1 MSLLGNQGLFAQKD
15 KSTGRLEGVALFYKH
30 EKFDLQEARKMSI
43 NEIADEI
50 MPQAECRE
58 FGEVVILA
66 TLKDK
71 ITKKLLVI
79 GIEKF
84 HFFKKILEALSFNFS
99 HILVPRMSN
108 PMKSPHKIDKQTEDY

>member
-1 MSLLGNQGLFAQKD
+1 MSLLGYQGLFAQKD
-15 KSTGRLEGVALFYKH
+15 KSTGRLEGIALFYKH
-30 EKFDLQEARKMSI
+30 EKFDLQEARKMII

-66 TLKDK
+66 TLRDE
-71 ITKKLLVI
+71 ITKTLLVI

-84 HFFKKILEALSFNFS
+84 HFLKKFGSIVIQFITHISPKNVKFNEIS
-99 HILVPRMSN
+99 TQN
-108 PMKSPHKIDKQTEDY
+108 